1 MVAIYAQSCLDQGA
15 NVTAMLHYNSRSDWC
30 NLEFLDKEKDSLRV
44 VKGNIEDSSF
54 MDLNTKN
61 HDVVFHLAALI
72 GIPYSYE
79 APLSYVKT
87 NIQGTVNVLEAV
99 RKNNIEL
106 VINTSTSETY
116 GTAIYSPIDESHPM
130 QGQSPYSA
138 TKISADM
145 FSESYFNSFET
156 PVITV
161 RPFNTY
167 GPGQSARAVIPTI
180 ISQLL
185 SKDKIILGGLS
196 PIRDFTYVDD
206 TARGF
211 ICAANNSDRI
221 GEVINL
227 GFGKG
232 ITIEDVAKL
241 IMKLTGIEKD
251 IYCEESRVR
260 PKNSEVFHLISNND
274 KAKDL
279 IGWEPEISLED
290 GLSETIEFV
299 KKNIDL
305 FKTNSYS
312 I

>member
-1 MVAIYAQSCLDQGA
+1 MFHFGSAAGFRRSAFLLVAENHVFVLFSFDVSQAFA
-15 NVTAMLHYNSRSDWC
+15 
-30 NLEFLDKEKDSLRV
+30 
-44 VKGNIEDSSF
+44 KGMAFRE
-54 MDLNTKN
+54 
-61 HDVVFHLAALI
+61 LAALI

-145 FSESYFNSFET
+145 LAESYYNSFET

-167 GPGQSARAVIPTI
+167 GPRQSARAVIPTI

-185 SKDKIILGGLS
+185 TKDKITLGGLS
-196 PIRDFTYVDD
+196 PIRDFTFVDD
-206 TARGF
+206 TTRGF
-211 ICAANNSDRI
+211 ICAANNSDKV
-221 GEVINL
+221 GEIINL

-232 ITIEDVAKL
+232 ITIEDVANL
-241 IMKLTGIEKD
+241 IMQLTGIKKD

-274 KAKDL
+274 KAKNL
-279 IGWEPEISLED
+279 IGWEPKISLED
-290 GLSETIEFV
+290 GLSETIEFI
-299 KKNIDL
+299 KNNIDL

>member
-1 MVAIYAQSCLDQGA
+1 MCI
-15 NVTAMLHYNSRSDWC
+15 R
-30 NLEFLDKEKDSLRV
+30 DS
-44 VKGNIEDSSF
+44 
-54 MDLNTKN
+54 
-61 HDVVFHLAALI
+61 
-72 GIPYSYE
+72 PYSYE

-106 VINTSTSETY
+106 IINTSTSETY

-145 FSESYFNSFET
+145 LAESYYNSFET

-180 ISQLL
+180 ISQLFT
-185 SKDKIILGGLS
+185 KDKVKLGGLS
-196 PIRDFTYVDD
+196 PVRDFTYVDD

-211 ICAANNSDRI
+211 ICAANNSEII
-221 GEVINL
+221 GEVVNL
-227 GFGKG
+227 GYGKG
-232 ITIEDVAKL
+232 ITIEEIANL

-251 IYCEESRVR
+251 INCEESRVR
-260 PKNSEVFHLISNND
+260 PKNSEVFHLISNNE
-274 KAKDL
+274 KAKNL
-279 IGWEPEISLED
+279 IGWQPEISLED
-290 GLSETIEFV
+290 GLSETIEFIQN
-299 KKNIDL
+299 NIDL
-305 FKTNSYS
+305 FKTSLYT

>member
-1 MVAIYAQSCLDQGA
+1 
-15 NVTAMLHYNSRSDWC
+15 MLHYNSRSDWC
-30 NLEFLDKEKDSLRV
+30 NLEFLDQEKKDSLRV
-44 VKGNIEDSSF
+44 IKGNIEDSSF

-87 NIQGTVNVLEAV
+87 NIQGTVNVLEAA
-99 RKNNIEL
+99 RKNNIGL
-106 VINTSTSETY
+106 IINTSTSETY

-145 FSESYFNSFET
+145 LAESYYNSFET

>member
-1 MVAIYAQSCLDQGA
+1 M
-15 NVTAMLHYNSRSDWC
+15 
-30 NLEFLDKEKDSLRV
+30 
-44 VKGNIEDSSF
+44 
-54 MDLNTKN
+54 
-61 HDVVFHLAALI
+61 
-72 GIPYSYE
+72 
-79 APLSYVKT
+79 
-87 NIQGTVNVLEAV
+87 
-99 RKNNIEL
+99 
-106 VINTSTSETY
+106 
-116 GTAIYSPIDESHPM
+116 
-130 QGQSPYSA
+130 
-138 TKISADM
+138 
-145 FSESYFNSFET
+145 
-156 PVITV
+156 
-161 RPFNTY
+161 
-167 GPGQSARAVIPTI
+167 
-180 ISQLL
+180 L

>member
-1 MVAIYAQSCLDQGA
+1 
-15 NVTAMLHYNSRSDWC
+15 
-30 NLEFLDKEKDSLRV
+30 
-44 VKGNIEDSSF
+44 
-54 MDLNTKN
+54 
-61 HDVVFHLAALI
+61 
-72 GIPYSYE
+72 
-79 APLSYVKT
+79 
-87 NIQGTVNVLEAV
+87 
-99 RKNNIEL
+99 
-106 VINTSTSETY
+106 
-116 GTAIYSPIDESHPM
+116 M

-145 FSESYFNSFET
+145 LAESYYNSFET

-279 IGWEPEISLED
+279 IGWEPEISLEE

>member
-1 MVAIYAQSCLDQGA
+1 MSVL
-15 NVTAMLHYNSRSDWC
+15 LNSTG
-30 NLEFLDKEKDSLRV
+30 KKDSMRV
-44 VKGNIEDSSF
+44 VKANIEESSF

-61 HDVVFHLAALI
+61 HDAVFHLAALI

-145 FSESYFNSFET
+145 LAESYYNSFET

-167 GPGQSARAVIPTI
+167 GPRQSARAVIPTI

-185 SKDKIILGGLS
+185 TKDKITLGGLS

-211 ICAANNSDRI
+211 ICAANNSDKI

-232 ITIEDVAKL
+232 ITIEDVANL

-251 IYCEESRVR
+251 IFCEESRVR

-274 KAKDL
+274 KAKNL

-290 GLSETIEFV
+290 GLSETIEFI